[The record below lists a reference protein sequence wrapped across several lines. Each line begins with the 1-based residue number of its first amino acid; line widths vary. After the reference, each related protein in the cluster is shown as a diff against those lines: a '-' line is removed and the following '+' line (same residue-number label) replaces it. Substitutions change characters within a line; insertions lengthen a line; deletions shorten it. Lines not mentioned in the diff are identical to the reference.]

1 MLVEAMCR
9 INVAKRKGKE
19 KKRGKSSC
27 NLDVSAMFEVFI
39 TYGCLGCCG
48 SLPLINVKTF
58 SFQID
63 SSSEELLFYQ
73 NNVSFFFGSTDKLK
87 KCDKNTLIR

>member
-63 SSSEELLFYQ
+63 SSSEELLFFQ
-73 NNVSFFFGSTDKLK
+73 NNVHSFLV
-87 KCDKNTLIR
+87 NR